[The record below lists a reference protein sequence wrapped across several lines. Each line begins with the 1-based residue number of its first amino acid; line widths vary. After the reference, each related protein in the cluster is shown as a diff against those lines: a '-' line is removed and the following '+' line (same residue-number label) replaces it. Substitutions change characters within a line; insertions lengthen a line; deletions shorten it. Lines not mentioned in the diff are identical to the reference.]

1 VTSTGQA
8 HDPDLLRELSL
19 QFLTGVV
26 MGGVHLALSLELALS
41 ASLYRTM
48 VRTLILMLYPAALA
62 LTGLGSYLQARRPEL
77 GSERGLRAAGALLVM
92 FLGLVLVAPI
102 SGVMGWDLLL
112 LGSVVLVTLGGWY
125 LLLGAVITRSLQ
137 RLRDQGH
144 VSLGWGVHLAGLM
157 VGYGLSEP
165 LVVAVGANA
174 AILLTGL
181 ALVAGGRQVLPL
193 WALLQALGIWLP
205 IDQVIED
212 YRRTEVLLP
221 EAPETNDRDG
231 EAMAQPEIL
240 DTDWMGWSRRSQ
252 VRLVRLTE
260 RRGGRQQFRVLYNF
274 ANQYRVDPEGVAQ
287 GQEAAATNR
296 RGRAYKPLD
305 GADRVLLI
313 GAGSGRGLLSL
324 PVELDKDVHAVERNP
339 AAMRLF
345 RDVAP
350 QLNGRLYHRVSAHAS
365 DGRTVVERLP
375 GGWDGVVVESSLY
388 HPAHLLLPASAPYF
402 HQTAEAYVVMRDR
415 LAPGGLI
422 IQEYNRT
429 TTARHRKD
437 MAWRARSALIEA
449 DMEVRVLS
457 SGPMMNLYVYAC
469 AEAGCGDA
477 LQERMELD
485 DGDRW
490 VNPKTDRNQPALRDD
505 QPFMTWFILSRGEQ
519 IFLIGLAAIFLLIA
533 SGLALRER
541 RTANGAGDWRNA
553 SIFVALVGT
562 GHMALQLHAFHLAR
576 TLLDDSVRTVLIC
589 IVAFLFWGA
598 LGSLG
603 AERWRRLLTPTTAV
617 AGAAGL
623 LALHWFGLAHLP
635 FAVDTEWIR
644 WAAMALAT
652 APGGLLMGAL
662 LPLGLRRAS
671 PRQLHGLI
679 AVDAAGTLAGYAL
692 VYPVMLPLGATAL
705 GVVAVATYLVA
716 AWVLASAGSSEST
729 SLAPMQAT
737 A

>member
-1 VTSTGQA
+1 MTSTGQER
-8 HDPDLLRELSL
+8 DPDLLRELSL

-62 LTGLGSYLQARRPEL
+62 LTGLGAYLQAGRPEL
-77 GSERGLRAAGALLVM
+77 GSAWGLRGAGALLVV
-92 FLGLVLVAPI
+92 FLGLVLVAPV
-102 SGVMGWDLLL
+102 SGAMGWDLLL
-112 LGSVVLVTLGGWY
+112 LGSVVIVTLGGWY

-137 RLRDQGH
+137 SLRDKGH

-165 LVVAVGANA
+165 LVVTVGANA

-181 ALVAGGRQVLPL
+181 ALIAGGRQVLPL
-193 WALLQALGIWLP
+193 WALLQAVGIWLP
-205 IDQVIED
+205 VDQVVED

-221 EAPETNDRDG
+221 ESPETHDRDG
-231 EAMAQPEIL
+231 DAMAQGEII

-296 RGRAYKPLD
+296 RGRAYKALD

-350 QLNGRLYHRVSAHAS
+350 QLNSRLYHRVSAHAS

-375 GGWDGVVVESSLY
+375 GGWDGVVIESSLY
-388 HPAHLLLPASAPYF
+388 HPAHLLLPAAAPYF
-402 HQTAEAYVVMRDR
+402 HQTAEAYAVMRDR

-429 TTARHRKD
+429 TSARHRKE
-437 MAWRARSALIEA
+437 MAWRARAALLDA
-449 DMEVRVLS
+449 GLEVRVLS

-469 AEAGCGDA
+469 AEEGCGDA
-477 LQERMELD
+477 LESRLD
-485 DGDRW
+485 LVDGDRW
-490 VNPKTDRNQPALRDD
+490 INPKPGRDQPALSDD
-505 QPFMTWFILSRGEQ
+505 QPFMTWFILDRAEQ
-519 IFLIGLAAIFLLIA
+519 VFLIGLAAIFLLVT

-541 RTANGAGDWRNA
+541 RAASRPGDWRNA
-553 SIFVALVGT
+553 SVFVALIGA

-576 TLLDDSVRTVLIC
+576 TLLDDSVRTVLVC

-598 LGSLG
+598 LASLG
-603 AERWRRLLTPTTAV
+603 AERWRRLFAPGTAI
-617 AGAAGL
+617 GAAGGL

-635 FAVDTEWIR
+635 FAVDTEWVR
-644 WAAMALAT
+644 WCAMALAT

-705 GVVAVATYLVA
+705 GVVAVVTYLA
-716 AWVLASAGSSEST
+716 AVWVLTST
-729 SLAPMQAT
+729 DSPETTSQLPLQAT